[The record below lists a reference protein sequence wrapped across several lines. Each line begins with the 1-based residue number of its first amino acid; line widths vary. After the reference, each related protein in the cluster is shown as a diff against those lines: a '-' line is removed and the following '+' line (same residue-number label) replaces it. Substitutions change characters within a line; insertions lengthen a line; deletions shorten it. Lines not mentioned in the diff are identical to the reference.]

1 MSIAVN
7 RIAKLFQH
15 MILRQR
21 RADYNI
27 RSDWQL
33 GRLGTSQDDS
43 LKWRQPDGIDHF
55 CFDPASCHLTSSL
68 PSTGRIRSDFAALSV
83 ASSVKRLVVTK

>member
-1 MSIAVN
+1 MN
-7 RIAKLFQH
+7 RIAKLFQEL
-15 MILRQR
+15 ILRQR

-55 CFDPASCHLTSSL
+55 CFDPASCHLTRSL
-68 PSTGRIRSDFAALSV
+68 PSTGRICSDFAAFPV